1 VRARGRCGAVPP
13 ERARQRGAALVC
25 SLVLMLATM
34 LVAVSISRAV
44 FASIA
49 SAGAER
55 ERSLAYETAEAAL
68 RDAERDIAAGA
79 DPARAAQFGAAGA
92 GGFVDGCGR
101 GGVGR
106 GLCGATSPPAWQALD
121 LAEPG
126 NPALV
131 PYGYFTGASL
141 GTGKGL
147 LPARPPAY
155 LIERIA
161 PPGAGPS
168 LGSFYRITAIGFGSN
183 AATRVVL
190 QSVYRKPKPAPPGGA
205 PPGTGNPSEDAA
217 PGGTGPPDGVG
228 MPGWPGDQGPAAPDP
243 PAPGQGAESG
253 NGGNGN
259 GGGNGSA
266 NKAATQPA
274 QLPAGRIG
282 WREIANWARLHAEA
296 EK

>member
-1 VRARGRCGAVPP
+1 MARACCRAVLPGRT
-13 ERARQRGAALVC
+13 RQRGAALVC

-55 ERSLAYETAEAAL
+55 ERSLAYEAAEAAL

-79 DPARAAQFGAAGA
+79 DPARAAQFTAAGA

-101 GGVGR
+101 AGLGR
-106 GLCGATSPPAWQALD
+106 GLCGTTSPPAWQALD
-121 LAEPG
+121 LAESG

-141 GTGKGL
+141 VTGKGL

-155 LIERIA
+155 LIEHIA

-183 AATRVVL
+183 ASTRVVL

-205 PPGTGNPSEDAA
+205 PPGTGDPSGDAA
-217 PGGTGPPDGVG
+217 PGGTGPPDGEGVT
-228 MPGWPGDQGPAAPDP
+228 GWPGSQRPATPDP
-243 PAPGQGAESG
+243 PAGDPGAQPG
-253 NGGNGN
+253 NGSNGSNGSNGNGN
-259 GGGNGSA
+259 N
-266 NKAATQPA
+266 NAATPPA

-282 WREIANWARLHAEA
+282 WREIANWPRLHAEA
-296 EK
+296 VK